1 MKHHSEGTHSRR
13 KARQMNPTPSTS
25 PIRSQQ
31 LRRRSLVT
39 IALLAALAAALSLFA
54 LRTSPTTTDALA
66 PAASISSSSSGNLLG
81 GLLPTTSLVTT
92 PVVTTAPAAAAP
104 VSTKTTAPTPAA
116 TAGPMEMPATPD
128 ACTGL
133 ETSVDAFMQH
143 FYAAHLETP
152 VTQQVTDALSVDQY
166 VKTHLVLVENML
178 KPLLG
183 GAQSTLDT
191 FMQHVYAAH
200 LETGV
205 GQQVAD
211 ALAIDQ
217 YAKTHTVLVGNM
229 IKPLVGS
236 DLSSC

>member
-1 MKHHSEGTHSRR
+1 
-13 KARQMNPTPSTS
+13 MNPSPSTS
-25 PIRSQQ
+25 PIRSQE

-66 PAASISSSSSGNLLG
+66 PAASLSNSSSGDLLG

-92 PVVTTAPAAAAP
+92 PVVKTAPAAAP
-104 VSTKTTAPTPAA
+104 VASTKTSGTPTTAA
-116 TAGPMEMPATPD
+116 TTDPMAMPATPD

-133 ETSVDAFMQH
+133 ESSVDAFMQH
-143 FYAAHLETP
+143 FYSAHLETSP
-152 VTQQVTDALSVDQY
+152 GQQVADALSVDQY
-166 VKTHLVLVENML
+166 LKTHLVLVENMV

-200 LETGV
+200 LETSP

-217 YAKTHTVLVGNM
+217 YAKTHTVLVENM
-229 IKPLVGS
+229 IKPLVGA

>member
-1 MKHHSEGTHSRR
+1 MKHHSEGTHSLR
-13 KARQMNPTPSTS
+13 KVRQMNPSPSTS
-25 PIRSQQ
+25 PIRSQE

-39 IALLAALAAALSLFA
+39 IALLAALAAALSMFA
-54 LRTSPTTTDALA
+54 LRTSPTTTAALA
-66 PAASISSSSSGNLLG
+66 PAASISSSSSGSLLG

-92 PVVTTAPAAAAP
+92 PMVTTAPAAAAP

-116 TAGPMEMPATPD
+116 TADPMEMPAPSD

-133 ETSVDAFMQH
+133 ETSVDA
-143 FYAAHLETP
+143 
-152 VTQQVTDALSVDQY
+152 
-166 VKTHLVLVENML
+166 
-178 KPLLG
+178 
-183 GAQSTLDT
+183 